1 MIKRIHLTVLFLLM
15 FRVIIAQSEY
25 TTPQKITIYWDASW
39 SMKDKDLAIEFE
51 LLTNYFNTLQ
61 DVEVELISFSNAVNS
76 IKNFTIVNA
85 DWTSLKSVLLATK
98 YDGVA
103 FYEILS
109 KPSNSE
115 VNLLFTDGIETID
128 ELVVNT
134 KKPTFIVNSSVLANH
149 KLLKKQ
155 GIISQGNYIN
165 LNEVTIEQSL
175 SLLRVSL
182 KNTPIDYNK
191 ISKSPNNLSKKELN
205 NDVIISGVVY
215 GEEGVLENA
224 SVSVIGTQI
233 GLVTDDK
240 GIFKIKAKKGDTL
253 FVSHIGMYPKKILI
267 NKYGV
272 VNIFLKSSP
281 NSLEEVVVKGKTK
294 INKEVFEDTG
304 YGKINKKKIGYAVQS
319 IGDEDISE
327 LITDVAS
334 VAQGKFSVSHEGN
347 DISKMVMRGFT
358 SINLNSFPLIIID
371 GTPIRR
377 TNSADLSFGQNFDSS
392 FGLINFVDP
401 NNVAKITILKGLAAT
416 NIYGSEGGNGVFLIT
431 TKTATYKNESK
442 GKPYDSAKKR
452 DNNYTENLTLL
463 NTVVNTVY
471 IKELK
476 KLKTLDEVY
485 NQYLVQRQNYVDNL
499 LYFINVSDYVAQ
511 WGNKE
516 LASKIL
522 SNILEIDVNNAA
534 LLKLVAYKAE
544 QNYDYLLARKAYE
557 KIHRIRPSDA
567 QSYRDL
573 ALIYQETGHYQKSLN
588 VYNDIKVNKIPN
600 TDFSG
605 LQKSINNE
613 SRRLVSLHKKELDTE
628 KIQPI
633 YLNSVNYDA
642 RIVFDWN
649 DSNAEFELQFVNPQ
663 KSFFTWSHTKAKNG
677 VRMDEE
683 KRKGFNSEEFLLIDA
698 PKGEWLINIENKTK
712 KNKKN
717 PVVIKY
723 TVYHNYGKANETKE
737 SKTIILNNISKKY
750 MIGKIVI

>member
-1 MIKRIHLTVLFLLM
+1 MIKKIHLTVLFLLM

-61 DVEVELISFSNAVNS
+61 DVEVELISFGNAVNS
-76 IKNFTIVNA
+76 TKNFTIVNG
-85 DWTSLKSVLLATK
+85 DWTSLKSVLLAIK

-134 KKPTFIVNSSVLANH
+134 KKPTFIINSSVLANH

-175 SLLRVSL
+175 SLLRVSV

-191 ISKSPNNLSKKELN
+191 ISESRSELIKNKSTNNS
-205 NDVIISGVVY
+205 IISGVVY
-215 GEEGVLENA
+215 GQEGTLENV
-224 SVSVIGTQI
+224 SVSVVGTTN
-233 GLVTDDK
+233 GLVTDAN
-240 GIFKIKAKKGDTL
+240 GMFKILAKKGDTL
-253 FVSHIGMYPKKILI
+253 LVSYVGMHRKKIIITDI
-267 NKYGV
+267 NEISV
-272 VNIFLKSSP
+272 TLESNP
-281 NSLEEVVVKGKTK
+281 DALEEIMIVGKGKGA
-294 INKEVFEDTG
+294 VDEDDIEETA
-304 YGKINKKKIGYAVQS
+304 YGKMEKKRLGYAVQS
-319 IGDEDISE
+319 IKSDEIAPTTTEVTDI
-327 LITDVAS
+327 V
-334 VAQGKFSVSHEGN
+334 QGKFSVSNSGSN
-347 DISKMVMRGFT
+347 DDISKMITRGFI
-358 SINLNSFPLIIID
+358 SINYNSHPLIVID
-371 GTPIRR
+371 GTPLAIG
-377 TNSADLSFGQNFDSS
+377 NSNLRDLVNPS
-392 FGLINFVDP
+392 
-401 NNVAKITILKGLAAT
+401 NVENITILKGLGAT
-416 NIYGSEGGNGVFLIT
+416 NRWGSEAAGGVVLIT
-431 TKTATYKNESK
+431 TKTASFKGESK
-442 GKPYDSAKKR
+442 NKPYDSAKKR

-476 KLKTLDEVY
+476 KLKTLGEVY
-485 NQYLVQRQNYVDNL
+485 NQYLIQRKNYVNDF

-516 LASKIL
+516 MSSKIL
-522 SNILEIDVNNAA
+522 SNILEIDVNNAD

-557 KIHRIRPSDA
+557 KIHRIRPNDA

-588 VYNDIKVNKIPN
+588 IYNDIKMNKIPN

-605 LQKSINNE
+605 LQKNINSE
-613 SRRLVSLHKKELDTE
+613 SRRLVSLHKKELDIE
-628 KIQPI
+628 KIQPA
-633 YLNSVNYDA
+633 YLNSLNYDA

-663 KSFFTWSHTKAKNG
+663 KSFFTWSHTKAKNR

-712 KNKKN
+712 KNKKK

-723 TVYHNYGKANETKE
+723 TVYHNYGKTNETKE
-737 SKTIILNNISKKY
+737 LKIIILNNISKKQ
-750 MIGKIVI
+750 MIGKIII